1 MYECTLSIEKMQLSA
16 HFYKYSL
23 SIGEGSVTAA
33 SAAIPPLASASTSAS
48 AAETTAVVAVAVAL
62 SSRDPARLSD
72 NSRLMWSLLE
82 DRYNAVEP
90 PPVAGGLFAL
100 YSQGRLV
107 EDEAANVLVGC
118 TCEVYGVVLHPDT
131 ESGRACLG

>member
-1 MYECTLSIEKMQLSA
+1 MYTQYKILHLSA
-16 HFYKYSL
+16 HYRKGFL
-23 SIGEGSVTAA
+23 IGEGSVAAA

-62 SSRDPARLSD
+62 RARDPARLSD

-82 DRYNAVEP
+82 HRDNAVEP

-107 EDEAANVLVGC
+107 EDEAANVPVGC
-118 TCEVYGVVLHPDT
+118 TCEVYRVVLQPDT